1 MTDDLPSRFPDR
13 APDRTATIAGVPVTI
28 AALFAVA
35 MIVLALI
42 GAGATFANV
51 TWAEKFWLWLVPV
64 FGLICTAAAWMRTGT
79 LDRTVLRQV
88 LHWLAVGVT
97 IAIDFSFFRRTGE
110 QTSITTSLN
119 SLLFLALGCLAGGHP
134 SRMELRTGRSFAAR
148 DRCGDRG
155 RAGIHGARHRAG
167 AAADCD
173 RADRP
178 ACRAEVDPVTLG
190 RRYPLVSREGGGPSC
205 FKSQSLDTNRA
216 TWDSR
221 SISRDRTPSRG
232 RAGNVR
238 SPR

>member
-1 MTDDLPSRFPDR
+1 MDESPVTDDPPSRFPDQ
-13 APDRTATIAGVPVTI
+13 APGRTATIAGVPVTI

-51 TWAEKFWLWLVPV
+51 SWAEKYWLWLVPV

-119 SLLFLALGCLAGGHP
+119 SLLFLALGCL
-134 SRMELRTGRSFAAR
+134 L
-148 DRCGDRG
+148 
-155 RAGIHGARHRAG
+155 AGIHLEWSFA
-167 AAADCD
+167 
-173 RADRP
+173 
-178 ACRAEVDPVTLG
+178 
-190 RRYPLVSREGGGPSC
+190 LVGV
-205 FKSQSLDTNRA
+205 LLLA
-216 TWDSR
+216 TAVV
-221 SISRDRTPSRG
+221 IAVAQEYMALVIVLALLLIAIVLIG
-232 RAGNVR
+232 QHLVR
-238 SPR
+238 KWMR